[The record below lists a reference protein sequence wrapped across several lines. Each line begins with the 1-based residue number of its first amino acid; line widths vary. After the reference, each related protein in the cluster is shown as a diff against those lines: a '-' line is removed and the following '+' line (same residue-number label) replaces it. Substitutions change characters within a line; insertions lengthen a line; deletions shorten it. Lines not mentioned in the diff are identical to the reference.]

1 MFRGTGTA
9 LVTPFK
15 DGAIDYP
22 CWEKLIERQIEGGVE
37 ALIVL
42 GTTGQAATLSRPE
55 RDEAVRFALS
65 RVSGRVPVIIGT
77 GTNCTASTIELSQ
90 SALELG
96 ADGILVVTPFYNKPT
111 QDGLF
116 EHFAAVARAARG
128 KIILYNVPGRTGCNM
143 SPATVLRLA
152 TIENIVGVKEASGN
166 QFACDDLIRRLR
178 VVRPDFKVFSGNDDQ
193 AFHLVCSGGDGVI
206 SVLSNLMPRETS
218 DMIRAALAGRL
229 EEARDMHLKLLP
241 LMKDLFV
248 ESNPIP
254 VTYTLARLGLCK
266 NELRLPLVPAAKA
279 SEMLLDA
286 DLAEQDLLS

>member
-1 MFRGTGTA
+1 M
-9 LVTPFK
+9 
-15 DGAIDYP
+15 
-22 CWEKLIERQIEGGVE
+22 
-37 ALIVL
+37 
-42 GTTGQAATLSRPE
+42 
-55 RDEAVRFALS
+55 
-65 RVSGRVPVIIGT
+65 
-77 GTNCTASTIELSQ
+77 
-90 SALELG
+90 
-96 ADGILVVTPFYNKPT
+96 
-111 QDGLF
+111 
-116 EHFAAVARAARG
+116 
-128 KIILYNVPGRTGCNM
+128 
-143 SPATVLRLA
+143 A